1 MADAAQV
8 RALIEVVRANP
19 DDVIGATVDALVRLA
34 GDGLDRLALMDLL
47 WALQLETEAL
57 SEDALGLIGDVADAL
72 LGQCLPEHIIRL
84 PGDAPGETPL
94 LEAAAEAARR
104 WRPPSM
110 PSR

>member
-1 MADAAQV
+1 MADPAHV

-19 DDVIGATVDALVRLA
+19 DDVIGATIDALVRLA
-34 GDGLDRLALMDLL
+34 GDGLDRLALMELL
-47 WALQLETEAL
+47 WALQLESATL
-57 SEDALGLIGDVADAL
+57 SEDALGLVGDVADAL
-72 LGQCLPEHIIRL
+72 LGQCRPEHIIRL
-84 PGDAPGETPL
+84 PGDAPGETAL